1 MSKYNNYYYDLLE
14 SELPLSVFAFFLGVR
29 PAWLVE
35 CRFVCFIFAAVATS
49 LSLRHCA
56 ISPSSGSKPAL
67 CQERRRRL
75 ARNDSSDRRVQSL
88 PSMSV
93 HAENA
98 LSASTDVASDMLTD
112 ILLQTVHEHTRDNQI
127 IYCHPTQI
135 RIIGFPVQ
143 PPANRVRTLG

>member
-1 MSKYNNYYYDLLE
+1 MSKYNNYYYGLLE
-14 SELPLSVFAFFLGVR
+14 SKLPLSIFAFFLGVQL
-29 PAWLVE
+29 AWLVE
-35 CRFVCFIFAAVATS
+35 CHFVCFIFTAVATS

-56 ISPSSGSKPAL
+56 ISPSSGSKLAL
-67 CQERRRRL
+67 CQEHRRRL
-75 ARNDSSDRRVQSL
+75 AWNDSSDRWVWSL

-98 LSASTDVASDMLTD
+98 LSASTDVASDVLTD

-127 IYCHPTQI
+127 IYCHPIQI

-143 PPANRVRTLG
+143 PPVNRVWTLG